1 MEYIVDRDRD
11 ALSEARRKFLR
22 SCGKFAV
29 VTPPAVTLMLSAA
42 SRSYAAT
49 HSGLRHKA
57 VPGDASSDG
66 ATRSAGAASSSDRGG
81 SHDR

>member
-1 MEYIVDRDRD
+1 MDRDRD
-11 ALSEARRKFLR
+11 ALLEARRKFLK

-49 HSGLRHKA
+49 HSGLRHRA
-57 VPGDASSDG
+57 VPGNASSDG
-66 ATRSAGAASSSDRGG
+66 STHSTGAGSGG
-81 SHDR
+81 GDHDR